1 MCIRDSGSGG
11 ISLVPGSRGLM
22 VTGNAVTTGGLTVG
36 DSSADV
42 LRFVGELRQ
51 GSGSGTAVID
61 SSRRL
66 QNLSA
71 HSYNNVNRPG
81 SNSSI
86 VNSRLHGS
94 RNSYIANVP
103 FGDAWHD
110 LFAHRRHYSWT
121 YETST
126 DNSSFSSATINDNIF
141 DHNDETEYEVLGSTI
156 KAARWTI
163 TNVSFGLGE
172 YISLAVKYK
181 ASSPAWNLKVESSTD
196 GTSYTTRLVE
206 TGASEGSQTYFYK
219 IDAYGGATHLRITLS
234 KQDLSNNNGL
244 DISRLC
250 LWTPRP
256 GDQGKSKSDHYPF
269 DYVRREQIN
278 LLDNQKLQFGNSND
292 LQIYHDVSYSY
303 IREVGTGDLRIAGA
317 SNVQIWNSNID
328 SQMANFANGG
338 AATLYYAGAAKL
350 ATTSAGAA
358 VTGNLSVSGNLT
370 VTGTTTTVDTV
381 TMNAQNA
388 VVFEGATADA
398 HETTLTIIDPTADRT
413 INLPNQSGTIPV
425 LAAASNTAI
434 TATPAELN
442 YVDGVTSAIQT
453 QLDSKQATISSSTDL
468 TLSSIVASSSNESRF
483 NALSIGPDADIY
495 LYQSATNEFTIR
507 TGTSGAYKYFTFE
520 SGGNLNLLSG
530 GLETGGTERISSGGN
545 LTNIGTISSGT
556 ITTSGNIIMNSSQYI
571 DLNGSNIIDVEQIV
585 GIGSSGWLDF
595 NMDTDNVYPQSTTDN
610 QTVLGSVTHMNFV
623 GDSNANGTG
632 GTFNFGYGVS
642 HLSLIHISE
651 PTRPERIGD

>member
-1 MCIRDSGSGG
+1 MAKTKVPGGYISDEAITSAHLHSSHGITTNDIGEHTNNKYYTDARVDARLAASKSANFLTTGSITAGKVILASGNKIIFGGDDAYNAHLQYTDNGSGDHFLSIKTEHNDTITERAKFHAG
-11 ISLVPGSRGLM
+11 
-22 VTGNAVTTGGLTVG
+22 TGAITFSG
-36 DSSADV
+36 DTS
-42 LRFVGELRQ
+42 
-51 GSGSGTAVID
+51 
-61 SSRRL
+61 
-66 QNLSA
+66 
-71 HSYNNVNRPG
+71 
-81 SNSSI
+81 
-86 VNSRLHGS
+86 
-94 RNSYIANVP
+94 
-103 FGDAWHD
+103 FGD
-110 LFAHRRHYSWT
+110 
-121 YETST
+121 
-126 DNSSFSSATINDNIF
+126 NIKVNF
-141 DHNDETEYEVLGSTI
+141 GTGS
-156 KAARWTI
+156 
-163 TNVSFGLGE
+163 
-172 YISLAVKYK
+172 
-181 ASSPAWNLKVESSTD
+181 
-196 GTSYTTRLVE
+196 
-206 TGASEGSQTYFYK
+206 
-219 IDAYGGATHLRITLS
+219 
-234 KQDLSNNNGL
+234 
-244 DISRLC
+244 
-250 LWTPRP
+250 
-256 GDQGKSKSDHYPF
+256 
-269 DYVRREQIN
+269 
-278 LLDNQKLQFGNSND
+278 D
-292 LQIYHDVSYSY
+292 LQIYHDGSYSY
-303 IREVGTGDLRIAGA
+303 IREVGTGDLRLAGA

-642 HLSLIHISE
+642 HTDSGTFTKTMDLDRSGNLTVIGALTGTSLDINGTGDVSGDLTVGNVKLTSTGSIELERSGGAFIDFKTSNVDFDSRIMGGSSLTFTTGGSGSTATALTLGSDQSATFAGTVSVTNQLSISGTTDTIAYLNVTDDGPVYVSYNRSCLLYTSDAADE
-651 PTRPERIGD
+651 

>member
-1 MCIRDSGSGG
+1 
-11 ISLVPGSRGLM
+11 
-22 VTGNAVTTGGLTVG
+22 
-36 DSSADV
+36 
-42 LRFVGELRQ
+42 
-51 GSGSGTAVID
+51 
-61 SSRRL
+61 
-66 QNLSA
+66 
-71 HSYNNVNRPG
+71 
-81 SNSSI
+81 
-86 VNSRLHGS
+86 
-94 RNSYIANVP
+94 
-103 FGDAWHD
+103 
-110 LFAHRRHYSWT
+110 
-121 YETST
+121 
-126 DNSSFSSATINDNIF
+126 
-141 DHNDETEYEVLGSTI
+141 
-156 KAARWTI
+156 
-163 TNVSFGLGE
+163 
-172 YISLAVKYK
+172 
-181 ASSPAWNLKVESSTD
+181 
-196 GTSYTTRLVE
+196 
-206 TGASEGSQTYFYK
+206 
-219 IDAYGGATHLRITLS
+219 
-234 KQDLSNNNGL
+234 
-244 DISRLC
+244 
-250 LWTPRP
+250 
-256 GDQGKSKSDHYPF
+256 
-269 DYVRREQIN
+269 
-278 LLDNQKLQFGNSND
+278 
-292 LQIYHDVSYSY
+292 
-303 IREVGTGDLRIAGA
+303 
-317 SNVQIWNSNID
+317 
-328 SQMANFANGG
+328 MANFANGG

-642 HLSLIHISE
+642 HTDSGTFTKTMDLDRSGNLTVIGALTGTSLDINGTGDVSGDLTVGNVKLTSTGSIELERSGGAFIDFKTSNVDFDSRIMGGSSLTFTTGGSGSTSTSLVLGTNIEFMGGTPKMTLKSDGQLLLGVTSSDVGYSTNAFELSGNIRFRNGNYGIKANNGSVEVYLARLASSNDIF
-651 PTRPERIGD
+651 IGNDKLFLKYYEQMAQVT